1 MGTDELR
8 SRTDEAASMLLELA
22 KERSNI
28 LLYSHYDADGI
39 ASASILAKSIER
51 SGGNFTIRIAP
62 GILHQRLDHVGDYDL
77 VVFCGLGIGIVSA
90 IGSSIHKWTAIDH
103 HKSNE
108 QDHQDNLINSWS
120 FGVDG
125 SHDVCT
131 SSMAYLIARG
141 METSNRDLA
150 WIAVVGALADRQD
163 KSKGRI
169 LTGINK
175 LVLDDAIEAGSVS
188 VSKDLIMY
196 GRETQ
201 PIHKAIGTTFSP
213 YIPGLT
219 GNFDACTGLVT
230 TAGINQK
237 DNGRWRTL
245 MDLSEKEK
253 ETLLNAVKPY
263 LSRASTSEGLVD
275 ELFGEVY
282 SLVKEYQYSSF
293 TDARE
298 FGTLLNACGRTGRQ
312 GLGIALCIGDRSATA
327 SEGVEALSQYQSA
340 LGKYIQVILTEHGR
354 ILERQNVG
362 IIVGDGLVDENMI
375 GPLATILSEVERF
388 TKKILIVRTSTD
400 ESHMKCS
407 IRKGKGPTADVE
419 LGPLVESVVEQ
430 TGGSGGGHPA
440 AASARIPISRAEEFL
455 SKVVSKING
464 DTN

>member
-8 SRTDEAASMLLELA
+8 SRTDEAASMLIELA

-28 LLYSHYDADGI
+28 LIYSHYDADGI

-51 SGGNFTIRIAP
+51 SGGNFTIRVAP
-62 GILHQRLDHVGDYDL
+62 GTLHQRVSNLEDYDL
-77 VVFCGLGIGIVSA
+77 VVFCGLGIGLMST

-103 HKSNE
+103 HKSN
-108 QDHQDNLINSWS
+108 DKSHQDNVINSWS

-141 METSNRDLA
+141 MEKSNRDLA
-150 WIAVVGALADRQD
+150 WIAVVGALAERQNT
-163 KSKGRI
+163 SKGGI

-175 LVLDDAIEAGSVS
+175 VVLNDAIEAGSVA
-188 VSKDLIMY
+188 VSQDLIMY

-237 DNGRWRTL
+237 DNGRWRTI
-245 MDLSEKEK
+245 MDLSETEK
-253 ETLLNAVKPY
+253 KTLLDAVIPY
-263 LSRASTSEGLVD
+263 LSRASTSDGLVD

-282 SLVKEYQYSSF
+282 RLVNEDHYSSI

-312 GLGIALCIGDRSATA
+312 GLGIAFCIGDRSATS
-327 SEGVEALSQYQSA
+327 SEGMEALTQYQSA
-340 LGKYIQVILTEHGR
+340 LGKYIQIILTEQGR
-354 ILERQNVG
+354 ILDRQNVG

-375 GPLATILSEVERF
+375 GPLASILSEVERF
-388 TKKILIVRTSTD
+388 AQKTLIVKTSTN

-407 IRKGKGPTADVE
+407 VRKGKRHTGDAE
-419 LGPLVESVVEQ
+419 LGPLIESIIEQ
-430 TGGSGGGHPA
+430 TGGIGGGHPA
-440 AASARIPISRAEEFL
+440 AASAHIPIAKAEEFL
-455 SKVVSKING
+455 SRVVSKING
-464 DTN
+464 DPN

>member
-8 SRTDEAASMLLELA
+8 NRTDEAASMLLELA

-28 LLYSHYDADGI
+28 LIYSHYDADGI

-51 SGGNFTIRIAP
+51 SGGNFTIRVAP
-62 GILHQRLDHVGDYDL
+62 GIWHQQLANLEGYDL
-77 VVFCGLGIGIVSA
+77 VVFCGLGIGLISA

-108 QDHQDNLINSWS
+108 QNHQDNVINSWS
-120 FGVDG
+120 FGIDG
-125 SHDVCT
+125 SHDACT

-141 METSNRDLA
+141 MERSNRDLA
-150 WIAVVGALADRQD
+150 WIAVVGALAERQNT
-163 KSKGRI
+163 SKRGI

-175 LVLDDAIEAGSVS
+175 IVLNDAIEAGSVT
-188 VSKDLIMY
+188 VANDLVMY

-219 GNFDACTGLVT
+219 GNFDACAGLVT

-253 ETLLNAVKPY
+253 EALLDAVNPY
-263 LSRASTSEGLVD
+263 LSRPSSSDGLGD

-282 SLVKEYQYSSF
+282 TLVKEYQYSSF
-293 TDARE
+293 TDARD

-312 GLGIALCIGDRSATA
+312 GLGIAICIGDRSATS
-327 SEGVEALSQYQSA
+327 SERVEALSQYQSA

-354 ILERQNVG
+354 ILDRQNVG

-375 GPLATILSEVERF
+375 GPLASTLSEVERF
-388 TKKILIVRTSTD
+388 TQKILIVRTSI
-400 ESHMKCS
+400 EEAHMKCS
-407 IRKGKGPTADVE
+407 VRKGKGPTADIE
-419 LGPLVESVVEQ
+419 LGPLIESIIEQ

-440 AASARIPISRAEEFL
+440 AASARIPIAQAEDFIN
-455 SKVVSKING
+455 KVVSKING
-464 DTN
+464 YPN

>member
-51 SGGNFTIRIAP
+51 SGGKFTIRVAP
-62 GILHQRLDHVGDYDL
+62 GILHKRLANLEDYDL
-77 VVFCGLGIGIVSA
+77 VVFCGLGIGLVSA

-103 HKSNE
+103 HKSND
-108 QDHQDNLINSWS
+108 QNHQDNLINSWR
-120 FGVDG
+120 FGIDG

-131 SSMAYLIARG
+131 SSMAYLIALG
-141 METSNRDLA
+141 MEKSNRDLA
-150 WIAVVGALADRQD
+150 WIAVVGALAERQD
-163 KSKGRI
+163 QSKGRI

-175 LVLDDAIEAGSVS
+175 TVLNDAIEAGSVS

-219 GNFDACTGLVT
+219 GSFDACLGVVT

-245 MDLSEKEK
+245 VDLSEKEK
-253 ETLLNAVKPY
+253 EMLLDAVIPY
-263 LSRASTSEGLVD
+263 LSRAATSDGLVD

-282 SLVKEYQYSSF
+282 TLVKEYQYSSF

-312 GLGIALCIGDRSATA
+312 GLGIAICIGDRSGIY
-327 SEGVEALSQYQSA
+327 SESVEALSQYRAA
-340 LGKYIQVILTEHGR
+340 LGKYIQVILTDHGR

-362 IIVGDGLVDENMI
+362 IIVGDGLVDENI
-375 GPLATILSEVERF
+375 LGPLASILSEMERF
-388 TKKILIVRTSTD
+388 TQKILIVRTSTD

-407 IRKGKGPTADVE
+407 LKKGRGAVDVE
-419 LGPLVESVVEQ
+419 LGPLIENISEQ

-440 AASARIPISRAEEFL
+440 AAGARIPISRADEFL
-455 SKVVSKING
+455 NRVVSKING
-464 DTN
+464 DQN